1 VEGLMVMCIY
11 DFGVLKI
18 RTDQKDKKDVDSC
31 PDHAIEQVATS
42 STTYGNKIRQQ
53 LRTPKK
59 PSVQA
64 PPKGG
69 FLRSTYVLLHPSGNG
84 NYNQL
89 GFNHNK

>member
-18 RTDQKDKKDVDSC
+18 RTDQKDKKDVESC
-31 PDHAIEQVATS
+31 LDHAIEQVATS
-42 STTYGNKIRQQ
+42 STTYVNKTRRQ

-59 PSVQA
+59 PNVQA

-69 FLRSTYVLLHPSGNG
+69 ILRSTYVVIAP
-84 NYNQL
+84 
-89 GFNHNK
+89 